1 VLSFILLLTAFFF
14 DNGKNLPLWNKFL
27 SIAFWLL
34 PGAVGTPFIVRA
46 LLWHPL
52 VQRSKGSTR
61 RPADKGSGRRAET
74 RG

>member
-1 VLSFILLLTAFFF
+1 LLLTAFYV
-14 DNGKNLPLWNKFL
+14 DNGKNLPLWNQL
-27 SIAFWLL
+27 PPIAFWLL

-46 LLWHPL
+46 LLRHPL
-52 VQRSKGSTR
+52 VQRSKGSAW